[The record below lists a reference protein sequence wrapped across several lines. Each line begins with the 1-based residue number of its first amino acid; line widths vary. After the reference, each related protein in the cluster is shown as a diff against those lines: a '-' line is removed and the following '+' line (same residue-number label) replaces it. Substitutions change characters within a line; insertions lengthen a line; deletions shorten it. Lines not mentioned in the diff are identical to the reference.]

1 MEKGFWMEEGLRG
14 KRRRVFRSVG
24 GLLCGDLF
32 FTCCDAAGQRF

>member
-1 MEKGFWMEEGLRG
+1 MEEGLRG
-14 KRRRVFRSVG
+14 KRRRVFWSVG